1 MMDVLG
7 CTIECL
13 QGRAA
18 LTFKLNGI
26 NLYLTPDGLT
36 IRLAEKHV
44 RDSRGRQR
52 EGA

>member
-13 QGRAA
+13 QGRAV
-18 LTFKLNGI
+18 LTFKLKGI
-26 NLYLTPDGLT
+26 NLYPTPDGLT
-36 IRLAEKHV
+36 IGLVEKQV
-44 RDSRGRQR
+44 RDSRGRQS